1 MGSRQLQVVG
11 EKMGLGSI
19 WRNQRGMALLITIM
33 TVALLV
39 AVTVEFHK
47 TTWGKFLAA
56 NNFRAGAQ
64 LKTIADS
71 GVNIAV
77 AVLEKD
83 GVENQFDS
91 FLDSWASLASQQF
104 TELFPTGTLQLEV
117 ADLSGRLPINSLVV
131 EKVDGKQIGDEV
143 TASELRILLFRML
156 LSGAFAVD
164 NESEARSIV
173 DAIVD
178 WIDEDDNESEY
189 GAENGHYQSLDKP
202 YSCKNRPLQTV
213 EELLLVKGITP
224 ALLFGSP
231 ETIGLANYLTVFRK
245 DGKINLNTA
254 APLILNSL
262 DPLMN
267 EQLVEKIDIYRKDK
281 NNKEYLKD
289 PNWYRNIGGW
299 PGDIVLNQTILT
311 VKSTFFMIIATGVFD
326 TLSRRLVANV
336 ERLDTNEVNL
346 LGKRME

>member
-1 MGSRQLQVVG
+1 MGGWQLHRG
-11 EKMGLGSI
+11 EKGGAGGIL
-19 WRNQRGMALLITIM
+19 RNQRGMALLITIM

-39 AVTVEFHK
+39 AVTVEFRK

-56 NNFRAGAQ
+56 NSFRVGTQ
-64 LKTIADS
+64 LKTIASS

-77 AVLEKD
+77 AVLERD

-91 FLDSWASLASQQF
+91 FLDSWAILAKQQF
-104 TELFPTGTLQLEV
+104 AELFPTGTLRLEV
-117 ADLSGRLPINSLVV
+117 VDLSGRLPINSLVV
-131 EKVDGKQIGDEV
+131 EKVDGKQVGDEA
-143 TASELRILLFRML
+143 TATALRTLLVRML

-164 NESEARSIV
+164 NESEALSIV

-178 WIDEDDNESEY
+178 WIDEDDKESEY
-189 GAENGHYQSLDKP
+189 GAESSYYQSLDKP
-202 YSCKNRPLQTV
+202 YSCNNKPLQEV
-213 EELLLVKGITP
+213 EELLMVKGITP

-231 ETIGLANYLTVFRK
+231 ESKGLADYLTVYSK

-254 APLILNSL
+254 AALILKNL
-262 DPLMN
+262 DPLISD
-267 EQLVEKIDIYRKDK
+267 QLVEKIDIYRND
-281 NNKEYLKD
+281 NNNRELLKD

-311 VKSTFFMIIATGVFD
+311 TKSTFFMISATGVLD
-326 TLSRRLVANV
+326 SLSRRLVANV
-336 ERLDTNEVNL
+336 ERQDTNEINL

>member
-1 MGSRQLQVVG
+1 
-11 EKMGLGSI
+11 
-19 WRNQRGMALLITIM
+19 MALLISIM

-39 AVTVEFHK
+39 AVTIEFHK

-56 NNFRAGAQ
+56 NNFRVGTQ

-91 FLDSWASLASQQF
+91 FLDSWAGLATQQF
-104 TELFPTGTLQLEV
+104 AELFPTGTLRLEV
-117 ADLSGRLPINSLVV
+117 VDLSGRLPINSLVV

-143 TASELRILLFRML
+143 TANELRTLLFRML

-164 NESEARSIV
+164 NESEARSII

-178 WIDEDDNESEY
+178 WLDEDDKESEY
-189 GAENGHYQSLDKP
+189 GAENGYYQSLDKP
-202 YSCKNRPLQTV
+202 YACKNKPLQTV

-231 ETIGLANYLTVFRK
+231 ETKGLADYLTVYRK

-254 APLILNSL
+254 APLILKNL

-267 EQLVEKIDIYRKDK
+267 DQLVEKIDTYRKDK
-281 NNKEYLKD
+281 NNKEPLKD
-289 PNWYRNIGGW
+289 PNWYRSMSGW

>member
-1 MGSRQLQVVG
+1 MGGRQLQVVQQRG
-11 EKMGLGSI
+11 VGTI
-19 WRNQRGMALLITIM
+19 CRNQRGMALLITIM

-56 NNFRAGAQ
+56 NNFRVGAQ

-91 FLDSWASLASQQF
+91 FLDSWAILTNQQF
-104 TELFPTGTLQLEV
+104 TELFPTGTLRLEV
-117 ADLSGRLPINSLVV
+117 VDLSGRLPINSLVV
-131 EKVDGKQIGDEV
+131 GKVDGKQIGDEV
-143 TASELRILLFRML
+143 TARELRALLFRML
-156 LSGAFAVD
+156 LSGVFAVD
-164 NESEARSIV
+164 SESEARSII

-178 WIDEDDNESEY
+178 WLDEDDKESEY
-189 GAENGHYQSLDKP
+189 GAENGYYQSLDKP
-202 YSCKNRPLQTV
+202 YACKNKPLQTV

-231 ETIGLANYLTVFRK
+231 ETKGLADYLTVYQK

-254 APLILNSL
+254 APLILKNL

-267 EQLVEKIDIYRKDK
+267 DQLVEKIDTYRKDK
-281 NNKEYLKD
+281 NNKEHLKD
-289 PNWYRNIGGW
+289 PNWYRSIGGW

-311 VKSTFFMIIATGVFD
+311 VQGTFFMIIATGVFD
-326 TLSRRLVANV
+326 TLARRLVANV

>member
-1 MGSRQLQVVG
+1 MGDRKLQVVG
-11 EKMGLGSI
+11 KRIGLGAI

-39 AVTVEFHK
+39 AVTIEFHK

-56 NNFRAGAQ
+56 NNFRVGGQ
-64 LKTIADS
+64 LKTIAYS
-71 GVNIAV
+71 GVNIAI

-91 FLDSWASLASQQF
+91 FLDSWANLANQQF
-104 TELFPTGTLQLEV
+104 AELFPTGTLRLEV
-117 ADLSGRLPINSLVV
+117 VDLSGRLPINSLVV
-131 EKVDGKQIGDEV
+131 EKVDGKQIGDEA
-143 TASELRILLFRML
+143 TARELRTLLFRML

-164 NESEARSIV
+164 NETEARSIV

-178 WIDEDDNESEY
+178 WLDEDNNESEY
-189 GAENGHYQSLDKP
+189 GAENGYYQSLDKP
-202 YSCKNRPLQTV
+202 YSCKNGPLQSI

-224 ALLFGSP
+224 ALLFGSS
-231 ETIGLANYLTVFRK
+231 ETKGLADYLTVYRK

-254 APLILNSL
+254 PSLIIKNL

-267 EQLVEKIDIYRKDK
+267 DQLVEKIDKYRRDK
-281 NNKEYLKD
+281 NNKEHLKD
-289 PNWYRNIGGW
+289 PNWYRSIGGW

-311 VKSTFFMIIATGVFD
+311 TKSTFFMIIATGVFD

-346 LGKRME
+346 LGQRME